1 MAIITTDSRHYA
13 AIAAALREKT
23 GTEDAYRPAEMAAA
37 VTAMETAPP
46 RTAGIDFSAAA
57 EGTFTETLASGATVT
72 YTMTLTDGRPT
83 AISDGEHTV
92 TVGW

>member
-1 MAIITTDSRHYA
+1 MAIITTNSQHYS

-23 GTEDAYRPAEMAAA
+23 GTEGTYRPAEMAAA
-37 VTAMETAPP
+37 VAAMETAPQ
-46 RTAGIDFSAAA
+46 RTTGIDFSAAA
-57 EGTFTETLASGATVT
+57 EGTFTETLEGGAVVT